1 MTRLAKSEY
10 PKFEVAYVCLWLS
23 LCLSRSNDDS
33 CFVQHLHSIS
43 IFSTCGVCTF
53 HSHFSANLRRFTPL
67 PDALCV
73 HSRELLLAASLA
85 SCELCRSPLSTFIL
99 AFPSASNYN
108 YLWALRPSYST
119 QTNSESLSPSI
130 TLNLPA
136 YCVTKGQL
144 STWVYLSARG
154 HYVIWYLLLS
164 ISILPDFTLFC
175 PNRFIIII

>member
-10 PKFEVAYVCLWLS
+10 PKFEVAYVWLWLS
-23 LCLSRSNDDS
+23 LCLSRSSDDS

-43 IFSTCGVCTF
+43 TFSTCGVCTF

-108 YLWALRPSYST
+108 YLWALRPSCST
-119 QTNSESLSPSI
+119 QTTLSLSP
-130 TLNLPA
+130 P
-136 YCVTKGQL
+136 QL
-144 STWVYLSARG
+144 HLICPLTASLRANYLLESTWVLEA
-154 HYVIWYLLLS
+154 I
-164 ISILPDFTLFC
+164 T
-175 PNRFIIII
+175 